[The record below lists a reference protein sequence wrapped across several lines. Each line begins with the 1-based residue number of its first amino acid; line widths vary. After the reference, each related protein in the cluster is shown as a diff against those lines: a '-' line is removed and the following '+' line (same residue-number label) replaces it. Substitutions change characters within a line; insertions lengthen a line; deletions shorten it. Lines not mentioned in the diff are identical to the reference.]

1 MRKVLYI
8 SPFGG
13 QWKVHWEKEQEG
25 FIFST
30 KEVAIREARKIV
42 GRLKEGEVASIRVQE
57 ADGTFQTE
65 WTYGNDPYPPAG

>member
-8 SPFGG
+8 SPSGS

-25 FIFST
+25 FLFST
-30 KEVAIREARKIV
+30 KDEAIREARLIV
-42 GRLKEGEVASIRVQE
+42 GRLKEGEVASIRVQK

-65 WTYGNDPYPPAG
+65 WTYGNDPYPPRG